1 MLSGSSTGYQNREAD
16 VVIRREYH
24 NGAVQ
29 PDVTVFGVKI
39 CDAIIGILYEEDLPR
54 VFDGLL
60 GVSYVSHR
68 V

>member
-1 MLSGSSTGYQNREAD
+1 MLSGSSIGYQNREAD
-16 VVIRREYH
+16 VVIRREYR

-54 VFDGLL
+54 LSDGLL
-60 GVSYVSHR
+60 GVNYLNHR